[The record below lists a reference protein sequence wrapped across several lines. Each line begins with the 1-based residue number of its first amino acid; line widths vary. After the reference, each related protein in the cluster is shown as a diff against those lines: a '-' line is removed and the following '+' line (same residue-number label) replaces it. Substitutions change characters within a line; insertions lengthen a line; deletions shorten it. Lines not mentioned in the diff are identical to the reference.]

1 MLIIIRPSSEELTK
15 ALLVRL
21 RLLSISLSSKG
32 MCPTKALEK
41 FDAKQSLQKFLI
53 TGVFFALGL
62 HISKDNFSSYY
73 IFNKKLIFAEQIER
87 T

>member
-1 MLIIIRPSSEELTK
+1 
-15 ALLVRL
+15 
-21 RLLSISLSSKG
+21 

-73 IFNKKLIFAEQIER
+73 IFTKQLIFAEQIER